1 MQLSTKARYSAR
13 AMIELAARYGQGPT
27 LLKDI
32 ARKQGISEKYLEQL
46 MAPLRASGLIFT
58 LRGNRGGYVLGRD
71 PSEITLYEIIN
82 IVEGSLAPVPC
93 VDKEQLCERTS
104 YCVTREVW
112 RRLKEVII
120 KELQGITLK
129 ELASK
134 QEEIAGKQV

>member
-71 PSEITLYEIIN
+71 PSEITLY
-82 IVEGSLAPVPC
+82 
-93 VDKEQLCERTS
+93 K
-104 YCVTREVW
+104 
-112 RRLKEVII
+112 
-120 KELQGITLK
+120 
-129 ELASK
+129 
-134 QEEIAGKQV
+134 